1 MHNNEN
7 KAKQGATTNFVPEQ
21 RGNGMFQIKYPHGSM
36 DKFLS
41 AVTFENPKFRRKVVI
56 YLIHRKV

>member
-1 MHNNEN
+1 M
-7 KAKQGATTNFVPEQ
+7 QGATTNFVPEQ

-56 YLIHRKV
+56 FLIHRKV